1 MEKLCQAHVSVCLAL
16 SPLPA
21 RVCVLENLLAI
32 WNYAMQK
39 KKEAMQMQSPHMA
52 TGCAAGG
59 GGGTGKEERRQRSG
73 ATQGGTQRILQHQS
87 NTWPTLNN
95 IEHWTLAIPFDAIR
109 FATLNDAK
117 LNIQTTRQSAE
128 NWWKILNNKKM
139 ETTLNPVEIFGILI
153 YVF

>member
-1 MEKLCQAHVSVCLAL
+1 MPGPRGCLSRSL
-16 SPLPA
+16 PLACA

-52 TGCAAGG
+52 TGCAAG

-117 LNIQTTRQSAE
+117 LNIQTKRQSTE

-139 ETTLNPVEIFGILI
+139 ETMLNPVEILEF
-153 YVF
+153 